1 VSHFILARGGDAEHA
16 PYIEAL
22 RRYLIERRHAGQT
35 VHSYANC
42 AGHFLRWA
50 HGKLCAPCT
59 GLKEFTFER
68 KVPLFELRVHIVSR

>member
-1 VSHFILARGGDAEHA
+1 MDSTTRIESLRGVAGDVQRA

-42 AGHFLRWA
+42 AGHFIRWA
-50 HGKLCAPCT
+50 QG
-59 GLKEFTFER
+59 ER
-68 KVPLFELRVHIVSR
+68 LDLVQIDEVAALPRA